1 INFIRITCF
10 PAQSTLSANTEN
22 LFSQQENQWLDE
34 HKTLTV
40 GLTEGWPPMSSSND
54 KSQPQGIDVYII
66 QLLNSRLGNRLN
78 IEIDEWSKI
87 YTRIKEK
94 KLIL

>member
-1 INFIRITCF
+1 
-10 PAQSTLSANTEN
+10 
-22 LFSQQENQWLDE
+22 
-34 HKTLTV
+34 
-40 GLTEGWPPMSSSND
+40 MSSSND